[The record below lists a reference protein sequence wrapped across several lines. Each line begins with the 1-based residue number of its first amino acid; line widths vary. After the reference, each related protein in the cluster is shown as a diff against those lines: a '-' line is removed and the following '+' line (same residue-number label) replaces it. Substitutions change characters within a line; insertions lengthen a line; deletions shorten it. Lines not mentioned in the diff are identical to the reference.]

1 MQSRAIIPSWYGVG
15 TALETFCSGSERL
28 ALLRQMFKEWSFFNA
43 LIKNVELDIAKA
55 DMVIAELYASLVSDA
70 QIRDSIYSQMEDE
83 HARARR
89 QICAIM
95 EQKELL
101 DHTPV
106 MQLSI
111 ERRNPY
117 VDPLNYIQVTLLRRL
132 RSLPPG
138 TEEADMLLEGVLAS
152 INGIAAGMKTTG

>member
-1 MQSRAIIPSWYGVG
+1 MQ
-15 TALETFCSGSERL
+15 
-28 ALLRQMFKEWSFFNA
+28 
-43 LIKNVELDIAKA
+43 
-55 DMVIAELYASLVSDA
+55 AEH
-70 QIRDSIYSQMEDE
+70 E
-83 HARARR
+83 RARR

-95 EQKELL
+95 GQKELL

-132 RSLPPG
+132 RALPPG
-138 TEEADMLLEGVLAS
+138 TDEYDALLDAVLAS
-152 INGIAAGMKTTG
+152 VNGIAAGMKTTG